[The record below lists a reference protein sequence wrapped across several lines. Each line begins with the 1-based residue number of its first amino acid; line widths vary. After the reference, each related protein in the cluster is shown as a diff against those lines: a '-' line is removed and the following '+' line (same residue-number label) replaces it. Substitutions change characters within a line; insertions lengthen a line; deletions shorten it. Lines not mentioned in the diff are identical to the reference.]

1 MKKILG
7 LVLYAAVMFGV
18 TAGLGMFMMKKTA
31 PHGSDVADSDDEHG
45 DSAVADDEHA
55 VSDSTAGEHAPQH
68 VQTVD
73 ASSSHG
79 GGHGTESGAHAE
91 ADGHSDQQLPVAVRS
106 SPMSIEEI
114 VRMGLSLKSRDE
126 VLRQRESSL
135 KDAESQHRL
144 IQTDVEGAQQEV
156 ENLLTQA
163 NDQRAAIEEL
173 VARINTQKDAVSNER
188 LAIAAEKQQLQVD
201 RETLDADRRQ
211 LEAQKTALAQSET
224 ELQLK
229 RKELDNDRLT
239 FDSDRTRIQVDGDK
253 LVKDREKW
261 VTEVERTNSEKQ
273 QLASEKE
280 QIRVEREKLE
290 QDKRLLASTPG
301 ATALP
306 SQKKPV
312 DPVSTKQNLKELTEM
327 FEGMSPETAAS
338 AIKTLSANGETD
350 MVVDVL
356 VQLEQRKASAILDAI
371 ADEKLVSEF
380 LVKINSRNSQPKAAK
395 N

>member
-1 MKKILG
+1 MKKIFG
-7 LVLYAAVMFGV
+7 LALYAAVMFGV

-31 PHGSDVADSDDEHG
+31 THGSDVAGSGEEHG
-45 DSAVADDEHA
+45 DFAPTDVAHA
-55 VSDSTAGEHAPQH
+55 TSDSTAEKPAPSH
-68 VQTVD
+68 VRTAD
-73 ASSSHG
+73 ASSSHDE
-79 GGHGTESGAHAE
+79 GHATESGTPAA
-91 ADGHSDQQLPVAVRS
+91 AGNLSDLQLPVAVRS
-106 SPMSIEEI
+106 SPMSVEEI

-126 VLRQRESSL
+126 VLRQRESTL

-144 IQTDVEGAQQEV
+144 IQTDVQGAQQEV

-163 NDQRAAIEEL
+163 NEQRAAIEEL
-173 VARINTQKDAVSNER
+173 VARMNTQKDAVSNER
-188 LAIAAEKQQLQVD
+188 LAIVGEEQQLQVD

-211 LEAQKTALAQSET
+211 LDAQKTALAQSET

-229 RKELDNDRLT
+229 RKELDNDRQLLA
-239 FDSDRTRIQVDGDK
+239 DDRTRFTVDGEK

-261 VTEVERTNSEKQ
+261 VTEVERTNDEKKQ
-273 QLASEKE
+273 IATEKE

-301 ATALP
+301 AAALP
-306 SQKKPV
+306 SQKKPL
-312 DPVSTKQNLKELTEM
+312 DAVSTKQNLKELTEM
-327 FEGMSPETAAS
+327 FEGMNPETAAS

-371 ADEKLVSEF
+371 ADEKLVGEF

-395 N
+395 Q

>member
-7 LVLYAAVMFGV
+7 LVLYAAVMFGM

-31 PHGSDVADSDDEHG
+31 PHGSDVAES
-45 DSAVADDEHA
+45 DDEHA
-55 VSDSTAGEHAPQH
+55 VSHSTAGEPAPQH

-79 GGHGTESGAHAE
+79 GGPATEFGAHAQ
-91 ADGHSDQQLPVAVRS
+91 AAGHIDQQLPVVVRS

-114 VRMGLSLKSRDE
+114 VRMGLSLKSRNE

-144 IQTDVEGAQQEV
+144 IQTDVEGAQQQV

-173 VARINTQKDAVSNER
+173 VARINTQKEAVSNER
-188 LAIAAEKQQLQVD
+188 LAIAGEKQQLQVD

-224 ELQLK
+224 DLQLK

-239 FDSDRTRIQVDGDK
+239 FDSDRTRIQVDGEK

-273 QLASEKE
+273 QPASEKE

-306 SQKKPV
+306 SQKKPI
-312 DPVSTKQNLKELTEM
+312 DPLSTKQNLKELTEM
-327 FEGMSPETAAS
+327 FEGMTPETAAS
-338 AIKTLSANGETD
+338 AIKTLSATGETD

-380 LVKINSRNSQPKAAK
+380 LVKINNRNSQPKAAK
-395 N
+395 K